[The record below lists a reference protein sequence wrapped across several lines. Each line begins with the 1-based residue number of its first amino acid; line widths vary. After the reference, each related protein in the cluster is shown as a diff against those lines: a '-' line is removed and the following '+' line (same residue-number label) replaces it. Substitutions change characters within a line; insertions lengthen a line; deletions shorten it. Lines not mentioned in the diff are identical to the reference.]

1 MPRRS
6 NEFQRLIF
14 LVKQQVAAHCTVIE
28 SKMLLDRLSNSLR
41 EVDICIERSVAD
53 HLVTV
58 CIECRDHKRK
68 ADVKW
73 VEEMKTKHERLPTN
87 ALVLVS
93 RSGFTREAQRVAAIY
108 NIETLRF
115 DEVTADSVGRL
126 FGELSSIWSKVV
138 FITPTKVVITVS
150 ATDQLP
156 AESIIASPDTALY
169 NSDGIE
175 CGAVLSLVQFFLNSK
190 ELLNNV
196 LSRGLYEHKC
206 LVTGWPNPLDD
217 QGKPLCLLKLEP
229 SILRK
234 IELIEITAECKFDIN
249 EFPLKRGRLG
259 KTDVAWGSGTILGN
273 AALLVASQDESGI
286 RRFSLNP
293 KDPENPGSWTQV
305 EAVFRHVYAKSS
317 ASDA

>member
-1 MPRRS
+1 MPRWS

-14 LVKQQVAAHCTVIE
+14 LVKQQVAADCTVTE

-73 VEEMKTKHERLPTN
+73 IEEMKTKHERLPTN

-93 RSGFTREAQRVAAIY
+93 RSGFTREAKSVAAIY
-108 NIETLRF
+108 NIETLSF

-126 FGELSSIWSKVV
+126 FGELSSIWSKVI

-156 AESIIASPDTALY
+156 SESVIALPDNALY
-169 NSDGIE
+169 NSDGVE
-175 CGAVLSLVQFFLNSK
+175 CGTVLSLLQFFLNSK
-190 ELLNNV
+190 ELLNDV
-196 LSRGLYEHKC
+196 LSRGLHEHKC
-206 LVTGWPNPLDD
+206 LVAGWPNPLDT
-217 QGKPLCLLKLEP
+217 QGKPLCLLKLES
-229 SILRK
+229 SILRE
-234 IELIEITAECKFDIN
+234 IELIEVTSECKFDIN
-249 EFPLKRGRLG
+249 EFRLKRGRLG
-259 KTDVAWGSGTILGN
+259 KTDVAWGNGTILGN
-273 AALLVASQDESGI
+273 AALLVASQDETGK
-286 RRFSLNP
+286 RRLSVNP
-293 KDPENPGSWTQV
+293 KDPENPGSWSEV
-305 EAVFRHVYAKSS
+305 EAVFRQVYGNSS
-317 ASDA
+317 TSDA